1 MVACDSLSRLEIEAE
16 SKIVNPILKDLS
28 GSMKKI
34 IKHKVLFNLK
44 RNSLCKKAVLLND
57 SGGKSIAANESGA
70 A

>member
-34 IKHKVLFNLK
+34 IKHKVLS
-44 RNSLCKKAVLLND
+44 SLVNEEEKAIHHKQLFEKD
-57 SGGKSIAANESGA
+57 SNFFETFQ
-70 A
+70 

>member
-34 IKHKVLFNLK
+34 IKM
-44 RNSLCKKAVLLND
+44 LNVD
-57 SGGKSIAANESGA
+57 TNKT
-70 A
+70 